1 MDKRVV
7 VTGLGVVSSLGHD
20 VVSFWNRLVKGDC
33 AVQPIR
39 NIPTE
44 GLKVSVAAEI
54 MDFHPEDFDVDRNV
68 MRRADRYSQFAL
80 AAASQAMKD
89 SALEVE
95 PERFGVYVGSG
106 TGGIQTFHTE
116 HTKLIEKGAS
126 QISPLFVPMMISNIA
141 AGNIAIM
148 YHAEGPCLPIVTA
161 CATGTHSI
169 GEAYRTIMHGYADAI
184 LTGGAE
190 AAITPSAVAGFANS
204 RALSTASDPNAAS
217 LPFDKRRQG
226 FVIGEGAG
234 IVVLEEYEHAKKR
247 GAHIYAEVCG
257 FGNTCDAHHYT
268 APRPDGKS
276 ATIAITSALKEAG
289 YQDGELLYINAHGT
303 GTPLNDK
310 TETLAIKQA
319 LGECAAHKAMISSN
333 KSMLGHCLGAA
344 GGLEMVATVLSLTE
358 GVLPPTIHLDE
369 PDPECDLDYIP
380 NVARSVKADIAISNS
395 FGFGGQN
402 ACLAVRPFKQN

>member
-1 MDKRVV
+1 MKRRVV

-20 VVSFWNRLVKGDC
+20 VATFWNNLINGKC
-33 AVQPIR
+33 AVKPIQ

-44 GLKVSVAAEI
+44 GQKVSVAAEI
-54 MDFHPEDFDVDRNV
+54 TDFKPENFDVDRNI
-68 MRRADRYSQFAL
+68 MRRADRYAQFAL
-80 AAASQAMKD
+80 AAASQVMKE
-89 SALEVE
+89 SSLEIE

-106 TGGIQTFHTE
+106 TGGIQTFHNE
-116 HTKLIEKGAS
+116 HTKLIEKGPS

-141 AGNIAIM
+141 AGNIAIL

-169 GEAYRTIMHGYADAI
+169 GEAFRTIQHGDADAI

-190 AAITPSAVAGFANS
+190 AAITPIAVAGFANS
-204 RALSTASDPNAAS
+204 RALSLSTDPETAS
-217 LPFDKRRQG
+217 LPFDRRRQG
-226 FVIGEGAG
+226 FVMGEGAG
-234 IVVLEEYEHAKKR
+234 TVMLEEYEHAKKR

-257 FGNTCDAHHYT
+257 FGNTCDAYHYT

-276 ATIAITSALKEAG
+276 AARAMSMALKEAG
-289 YQDGELLYINAHGT
+289 FNGSEQLYINAHGT

-310 TETLAIKQA
+310 TETLVIKQA
-319 LGECAAHKAMISSN
+319 LGESGARRAMISSN

-344 GGLEMVATVLSLTE
+344 GGLEMVASVLSLTE

-380 NVARSVKADIAISNS
+380 NVARAVKADIVISNS

-402 ACLAVRPFKQN
+402 ACVVLRPIR

>member
-1 MDKRVV
+1 MNKRVV
-7 VTGLGVVSSLGHD
+7 VTGLGVVSSLGHS
-20 VVSFWNRLVKGDC
+20 VQAFWEHLSHGVC
-33 AVQPIR
+33 AVRPVQ

-44 GLKVSVAAEI
+44 GQKVSVAAEI
-54 MDFHPEDFDVDRNV
+54 TDFHPEDFDVDRNM
-68 MRRADRYSQFAL
+68 MRRSDRYAQFAM

-106 TGGIQTFHTE
+106 TGGIQTFHNE
-116 HTKLIEKGAS
+116 HTKLIEKGPS

-141 AGNIAIM
+141 AGNIAIL

-169 GEAYRTIMHGYADAI
+169 GEAFRTIQHGYADAI

-190 AAITPSAVAGFANS
+190 AAITPIAMAGFANS
-204 RALSTASDPNAAS
+204 RALSLSTDPMAAS

-226 FVIGEGAG
+226 FVMGEGAG

-257 FGNTCDAHHYT
+257 FGNTCDAFHYT
-268 APRPDGKS
+268 APRADGKS
-276 ATIAITSALKEAG
+276 AAIAMTNALKEAG
-289 YQDGELLYINAHGT
+289 FNGSEQLYINAHGT

-310 TETLAIKQA
+310 TETLVIKQA
-319 LGECAAHKAMISSN
+319 LGESGARKAMISSN

-344 GGLEMVATVLSLTE
+344 GGLEMVASVLSLTN
-358 GVLPPTIHLDE
+358 GLLPPTIHLDE

-380 NVARSVKADIAISNS
+380 NQAREVQADIVISNS

-402 ACLAVRPFKQN
+402 ACVVLRPVK

>member
-1 MDKRVV
+1 MKRRVV

-20 VVSFWNRLVKGDC
+20 VATFWNNLINGKC
-33 AVQPIR
+33 AVKPIQ

-44 GLKVSVAAEI
+44 GQKVSVAAEI
-54 MDFHPEDFDVDRNV
+54 TDFKPENFDVDRNI
-68 MRRADRYSQFAL
+68 MRRADRYAQFAL
-80 AAASQAMKD
+80 AAASQVMKE
-89 SALEVE
+89 SSLEIE

-106 TGGIQTFHTE
+106 TGGIQTFHNE
-116 HTKLIEKGAS
+116 HTKLIEKGPS

-141 AGNIAIM
+141 AGNIAIL

-169 GEAYRTIMHGYADAI
+169 GEAFRTIQHGDADAI

-190 AAITPSAVAGFANS
+190 AAITPIAVAGFANS
-204 RALSTASDPNAAS
+204 HALSLSTDPETAS
-217 LPFDKRRQG
+217 LPLDGRRQG
-226 FVIGEGAG
+226 FVMGEGAG
-234 IVVLEEYEHAKKR
+234 TVMLEEYEHAKKR

-257 FGNTCDAHHYT
+257 FGNTCDAYHYT

-276 ATIAITSALKEAG
+276 AARAMSMALKEAG
-289 YQDGELLYINAHGT
+289 FNGSEQLYINAHGT

-310 TETLAIKQA
+310 TETLVIKQA
-319 LGECAAHKAMISSN
+319 LGESGARRAMISSN

-344 GGLEMVATVLSLTE
+344 GGLEMVASVLSLTE

-380 NVARSVKADIAISNS
+380 NVARAVKADIVISNS

-402 ACLAVRPFKQN
+402 ACVVLRPIR

>member
-1 MDKRVV
+1 MKRRVV

-20 VVSFWNRLVKGDC
+20 VATFWNNLINGKC
-33 AVQPIR
+33 AVKPIQ

-44 GLKVSVAAEI
+44 GQKVSVAAEI
-54 MDFHPEDFDVDRNV
+54 TDFKPENFDVDRNI
-68 MRRADRYSQFAL
+68 MRRADRYAQFAL
-80 AAASQAMKD
+80 AAASQVMKE
-89 SALEVE
+89 SSLEIE

-106 TGGIQTFHTE
+106 TGGIQTFHNE
-116 HTKLIEKGAS
+116 HTKLIEKGPS

-141 AGNIAIM
+141 AGNIAIL

-169 GEAYRTIMHGYADAI
+169 GEAFRTIQHGDADAI

-190 AAITPSAVAGFANS
+190 AAITPIAVAGFANS
-204 RALSTASDPNAAS
+204 RALSLSTDPETAS
-217 LPFDKRRQG
+217 LPFDGRRQG
-226 FVIGEGAG
+226 FVMGEGAG
-234 IVVLEEYEHAKKR
+234 TVMLEEYEHAKKR

-257 FGNTCDAHHYT
+257 FGNTCDAYHYT

-276 ATIAITSALKEAG
+276 AARAMSMALKEAG
-289 YQDGELLYINAHGT
+289 FNGSEQLYINAHGT

-310 TETLAIKQA
+310 TETLVIKQA
-319 LGECAAHKAMISSN
+319 LGESGARRAMISSN

-344 GGLEMVATVLSLTE
+344 GGLEMVASVLSLTE

-380 NVARSVKADIAISNS
+380 NVARAVKADIVISNS

-402 ACLAVRPFKQN
+402 ACVVLRPIR

>member
-1 MDKRVV
+1 MNRRVV
-7 VTGLGVVSSLGHD
+7 ITGLGVVSSLGHD
-20 VVSFWNRLVKGDC
+20 IRTFWSHLVGGAC
-33 AVQPIR
+33 AIQPIST
-39 NIPTE
+39 IPTE
-44 GLKVSVAAEI
+44 GLKVKVAAEI
-54 MDFHPEDFDVDRNV
+54 TNFNPDDFPVDRNM
-68 MRRADRYSQFAL
+68 MRRADRYSQFAMV
-80 AAASQAMKD
+80 AATQAMQD
-89 SALEVE
+89 SGLEIA
-95 PERFGVYVGSG
+95 PERLGVYVGSG

-116 HTKLIEKGAS
+116 HTKLVEKGAS

-141 AGNIAIM
+141 AGNIAILF
-148 YHAEGPCLPIVTA
+148 HAEGPCLPIVTA

-169 GEAYRTIMHGYADAI
+169 GEAFRTIRHGYADAI
-184 LTGGAE
+184 IAGGAE
-190 AAITPSAVAGFANS
+190 AAITPIAVAGFANS
-204 RALSTASDPNAAS
+204 RALSLAENPAEAS

-247 GAHIYAEVCG
+247 NAHIYAEVCG

-276 ATIAITSALKEAG
+276 ATIAITQALKEAG
-289 YQDGELLYINAHGT
+289 YTENERLYVNAHGT

-319 LGECAAHKAMISSN
+319 LGEDAARRAMISSN

-344 GGLEMVATVLSLTE
+344 GGLEVVATALSLTE
-358 GVLPPTIHLDE
+358 GVLPPTIHLQE

-380 NVARSVKADIAISNS
+380 NTARQLDITAAMSNS

-402 ACLAVRPFKQN
+402 SSIIVSRYTQ

>member
-1 MDKRVV
+1 MKRRVV

-20 VVSFWNRLVKGDC
+20 VTTFWNNLINGKC
-33 AVQPIR
+33 AVKPIQ

-44 GLKVSVAAEI
+44 GQKVSVAAEI
-54 MDFHPEDFDVDRNV
+54 TDFRPENFDVDRNI
-68 MRRADRYSQFAL
+68 MRRADRYAQFAL
-80 AAASQAMKD
+80 AAASQVMKD
-89 SALEVE
+89 CSLEIE

-106 TGGIQTFHTE
+106 TGGIQTFHNE
-116 HTKLIEKGAS
+116 HTKLIEKGPS

-141 AGNIAIM
+141 AGNIAIL

-169 GEAYRTIMHGYADAI
+169 GEAFRTIQHGDADAI

-190 AAITPSAVAGFANS
+190 AAITPIAVAGFANS
-204 RALSTASDPNAAS
+204 RALSLSTDPETAS
-217 LPFDKRRQG
+217 LPFDRRRQG
-226 FVIGEGAG
+226 FVMGEGAG
-234 IVVLEEYEHAKKR
+234 IVMLEEYEHAKKR

-257 FGNTCDAHHYT
+257 FGNTCDAYHYT

-276 ATIAITSALKEAG
+276 ASRAMAQALKEAG
-289 YQDGELLYINAHGT
+289 FNGTEQLYVNAHGT

-310 TETLAIKQA
+310 TETLVIKQA
-319 LGECAAHKAMISSN
+319 LGESAARRAMISSN

-344 GGLEMVATVLSLTE
+344 GGLEMVASVLSLTE

-380 NVARSVKADIAISNS
+380 NEARAVKADIVISNS

-402 ACLAVRPFKQN
+402 ACVVLRPIR

>member
-1 MDKRVV
+1 MNRRVV
-7 VTGLGVVSSLGHD
+7 ITGLGVVSSLGHD
-20 VVSFWNRLVKGDC
+20 IRTFWSHLVGGAC
-33 AVQPIR
+33 AIQPIST
-39 NIPTE
+39 IPTE
-44 GLKVSVAAEI
+44 GLKVKVAAEI
-54 MDFHPEDFDVDRNV
+54 TNFNPDDFPVDRNM
-68 MRRADRYSQFAL
+68 MRRADRYSQFAMV
-80 AAASQAMKD
+80 AATQAMQD
-89 SALEVE
+89 SGLEIA
-95 PERFGVYVGSG
+95 PERLDVYVGSG

-116 HTKLIEKGAS
+116 HTKLVEKGAS

-141 AGNIAIM
+141 AGNIAILF
-148 YHAEGPCLPIVTA
+148 HAEGPCLPIVTA

-169 GEAYRTIMHGYADAI
+169 GEAFRTIRHGYADAI
-184 LTGGAE
+184 IAGGAE
-190 AAITPSAVAGFANS
+190 AAITPIAVAGFANS
-204 RALSTASDPNAAS
+204 RALSLAENPAEAS

-247 GAHIYAEVCG
+247 NAHIYAEVCG

-276 ATIAITSALKEAG
+276 ATIAITQALKEAG
-289 YQDGELLYINAHGT
+289 YTENERLYVNAHGT

-319 LGECAAHKAMISSN
+319 LGEDAARRAMISSN

-344 GGLEMVATVLSLTE
+344 GGLEVVATALSLTE
-358 GVLPPTIHLDE
+358 GVLPPTIHLQE

-380 NVARSVKADIAISNS
+380 NEARREKADIAISNS

-402 ACLAVRPFKQN
+402 ACVTLRPIR

>member
-1 MDKRVV
+1 MKRRVV

-20 VVSFWNRLVKGDC
+20 VTTFWNNLINGKC
-33 AVQPIR
+33 AVKPIQ

-44 GLKVSVAAEI
+44 GQKVSVAAEI
-54 MDFHPEDFDVDRNV
+54 TDFKPENFDVDRNI
-68 MRRADRYSQFAL
+68 MRRADRYAQFAL
-80 AAASQAMKD
+80 AAASQVMKE
-89 SALEVE
+89 SSLEIE

-106 TGGIQTFHTE
+106 TGGIQTFHNE
-116 HTKLIEKGAS
+116 HTKLIEKGPS

-141 AGNIAIM
+141 AGNIAIL

-169 GEAYRTIMHGYADAI
+169 GEAFRTIQHGDADAI

-190 AAITPSAVAGFANS
+190 AAITPIAVAGFANS
-204 RALSTASDPNAAS
+204 RALSLSTDPETAS
-217 LPFDKRRQG
+217 LPFDGRRQG
-226 FVIGEGAG
+226 FVMGEGAG
-234 IVVLEEYEHAKKR
+234 TVMLEEYEHAKKR

-257 FGNTCDAHHYT
+257 FGNTCDAYHYT

-276 ATIAITSALKEAG
+276 AARAMSMALKEAG
-289 YQDGELLYINAHGT
+289 FNGSEQLYINAHGT

-310 TETLAIKQA
+310 TETLVIKQA
-319 LGECAAHKAMISSN
+319 LGESGARRAMISSN

-344 GGLEMVATVLSLTE
+344 GGLEMVASVLSLTE

-380 NVARSVKADIAISNS
+380 NVARAVKADIVISNS

-402 ACLAVRPFKQN
+402 ACVVLRPIR

>member
-1 MDKRVV
+1 M
-7 VTGLGVVSSLGHD
+7 GVVSSLGHD
-20 VVSFWNRLVKGDC
+20 VATFWNNLINGKC
-33 AVQPIR
+33 AVKPIQ

-44 GLKVSVAAEI
+44 GQKVSVAAEI
-54 MDFHPEDFDVDRNV
+54 TDFKPENFDVDRNI
-68 MRRADRYSQFAL
+68 MRRADRYAQFAL
-80 AAASQAMKD
+80 AAASQVMKE
-89 SALEVE
+89 SSLEIE

-106 TGGIQTFHTE
+106 TGGIQTFHNE
-116 HTKLIEKGAS
+116 HTKLIEKGPS

-141 AGNIAIM
+141 AGNIAIL

-169 GEAYRTIMHGYADAI
+169 GEAFRTIQHGDADAI

-190 AAITPSAVAGFANS
+190 AAITPIAVAGFANS
-204 RALSTASDPNAAS
+204 RALSLSTDPETAS
-217 LPFDKRRQG
+217 LPFDGRRQG
-226 FVIGEGAG
+226 FVMGEGAG
-234 IVVLEEYEHAKKR
+234 TVMLEEYEHAKKR

-257 FGNTCDAHHYT
+257 FGNTCDAYHYT

-276 ATIAITSALKEAG
+276 AARAMSMALKEAG
-289 YQDGELLYINAHGT
+289 FNGSEQLYINAHGT

-310 TETLAIKQA
+310 TETLVIKQA
-319 LGECAAHKAMISSN
+319 LGESGARRAMISSN

-344 GGLEMVATVLSLTE
+344 GGLEMVASVLSLTE

-380 NVARSVKADIAISNS
+380 NVARAVKADIVISNS

-402 ACLAVRPFKQN
+402 ACVVLRPIR